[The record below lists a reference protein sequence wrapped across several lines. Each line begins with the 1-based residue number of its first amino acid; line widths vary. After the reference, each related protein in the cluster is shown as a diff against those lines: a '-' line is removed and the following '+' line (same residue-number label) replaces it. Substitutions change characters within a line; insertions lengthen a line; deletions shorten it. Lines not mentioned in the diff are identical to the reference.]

1 MYIMRLAFEELH
13 CGLYLYLSG
22 QFCGVPYMY
31 VQNSFTSSVVVVWAV
46 DLTVSSMA
54 SELVKCYSITRRFL
68 HV

>member
-1 MYIMRLAFEELH
+1 
-13 CGLYLYLSG
+13 
-22 QFCGVPYMY
+22 MY

-54 SELVKCYSITRRFL
+54 SELVKFYSITRRFL